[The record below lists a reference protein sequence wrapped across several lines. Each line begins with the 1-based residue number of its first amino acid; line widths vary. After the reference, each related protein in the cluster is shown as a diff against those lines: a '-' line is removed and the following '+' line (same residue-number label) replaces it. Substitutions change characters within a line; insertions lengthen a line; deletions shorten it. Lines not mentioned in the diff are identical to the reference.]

1 MIFTAGRFAVRA
13 SLKPF
18 SFEVR
23 SNLSDPDRWLIE
35 YAGGHPT
42 ASGMTITERTAVQI
56 SGVYRAVRLISK
68 SLATCPLQ
76 LFEKEAMGRKEITD
90 HPLAKVLK
98 HPNEE
103 MTALTFRE
111 TIQGHLLLWG
121 NGYAEIERNGAGEV
135 TALWPLRPDRTFPRR
150 MENGKLV
157 YVARADKGPEVVLQP
172 FDVLHVLGYTYDGL
186 RGLSPV
192 ALHRET
198 LGLSSATQDYGARFF
213 GNDARPGGVLQSPG
227 VMNKQARDRLKEGW
241 EEAHRGST
249 QSGRVAVLEQGVT
262 WQTIGMPNEDAQF
275 LQTRVFQL
283 SEIARIFDIPLHKLA
298 ELSHATFSNIEHQA
312 IEYIMEAVMPWACA
326 WEEEIERKCL
336 NPADQDRLYVEHNLD
351 GQMRGDMESRYKS
364 YQIAIQTGMRSP
376 DDVGEL
382 ENWNP
387 QPNDQGKTY
396 WMLGTLRP
404 VEQAL
409 EPPGPPPPVQQLG
422 PDGKPLK
429 QLPAAPPPIDKKKKA
444 KQAAGQRVQLALAYA
459 SVLEVVGERLAR
471 KETAALTRIFGYKKE
486 SRDAEI
492 ERFFSDH
499 GEYVREAI
507 APALSRF
514 FLSVGSL
521 CNSSDLELT
530 GYYIATAARR
540 YVEAARSHITAGHL
554 LASWEDGLADRSR
567 DEAMHASNAF
577 AVLHYKSLGI
587 TDLMWVRSDKE
598 ACKECA
604 TEEVVPYN
612 VAHAQ
617 AHGLLR
623 HPPTRSGCEC
633 QIVAAE

>member
-1 MIFTAGRFAVRA
+1 MIFTAGRFALRA

-18 SFEVR
+18 SFEMR

-56 SGVYRAVRLISK
+56 SGVYRAVNLISD
-68 SLATCPLQ
+68 SLAISPLQ
-76 LFEKEAMGRKEITD
+76 LFEKQTEGRKQITD

-103 MTALTFRE
+103 MTAFTFRK
-111 TIQGHLLLWG
+111 TIEAHALLWG
-121 NGYAEIERNGAGEV
+121 NGYAEIERNGGGEV
-135 TALWPLRPDRTFPRR
+135 MALWPLRPDRTFPRR

-157 YVARADKGPEVVLQP
+157 YAARADKGPEVILQP
-172 FDVLHVLGYTYDGL
+172 FDVLHVVGYTYDGL

-213 GNDARPGGVLQSPG
+213 GNDARPGGILKTPG
-227 VMNKQARDRLKEGW
+227 IMNKMARDRLKESW
-241 EEAHRGST
+241 EEAHRGGVNSH
-249 QSGRVAVLEQGVT
+249 RVVVAEQGLE
-262 WQTIGMPNEDAQF
+262 WQSIGMPNEDAQF

-283 SEIARIFDIPLHKLA
+283 SEIARIFGVPLHKLA
-298 ELSHATFSNIEHQA
+298 ELSHATFSNIEHQS
-312 IEYIMEAVMPWACA
+312 IEYVKDAVMPWACA

-336 NPADQDRLYVEHNLD
+336 NPVDQDRLYVEHNLD
-351 GQMRGDMESRYKS
+351 GQMRGDMESRYKA

-387 QPNDQGKTY
+387 QPNGQGKTY

-409 EPPGPPPPVQQLG
+409 EPPEPADPAAQLG

-429 QLPAAPPPIDKKKKA
+429 QLPVAPPPVDKKKKA

-471 KETAALTRIFGYKKE
+471 KETAALTRIFGYKKD
-486 SRDAEI
+486 SRDAELAK
-492 ERFFSDH
+492 FFSDH
-499 GEYVREAI
+499 TEYVREAM

-514 FLSVGSL
+514 FLSVGTL
-521 CNSSDLELT
+521 CGSSAVQLPE
-530 GYYIATAARR
+530 GYVSGVAHR
-540 YVEAARSHITAGHL
+540 YVEAARAHLPATRDLAGWQS
-554 LASWEDGLADRSR
+554 AIGQRCR
-567 DEAMHASNAF
+567 YEAMLASNAF
-577 AVLHYKSLGI
+577 ALLHYTAAEIAEVIL
-587 TDLMWVRSDKE
+587 VRSDRE
-598 ACKECA
+598 ACKGCSSEDVIA
-604 TEEVVPYN
+604 FN
-612 VAHAQ
+612 RAQ
-617 AHGLLR
+617 R
-623 HPPTRSGCEC
+623 QPPTHPECEC
-633 QIVAAE
+633 QIVAIES

>member
-1 MIFTAGRFAVRA
+1 MILRAGRFALRA
-13 SLKPF
+13 SLSPF
-18 SFEVR
+18 SFEMR

-68 SLATCPLQ
+68 SLSTCPLK
-76 LFEKEAMGRKEITD
+76 LFEKQTSGRKEITD

-103 MTALTFRE
+103 MTAITFRE

-121 NGYAEIERNGAGEV
+121 NGYAEIERTGDGQVA
-135 TALWPLRPDRTFPRR
+135 ALWPLRPDRTFPRR

-157 YVARADKGPEVVLQP
+157 YVARSDKGPEVILQP
-172 FDVLHVLGYTYDGL
+172 DDVLHILGYSYDGL
-186 RGLSPV
+186 RGLSPI

-198 LGLSSATQDYGARFF
+198 LGLSSATQDYGSRFF

-249 QSGRVAVLEQGVT
+249 QGHRVAVLEQGVT
-262 WQTIGMPNEDAQF
+262 WQSIGMPNEDAQF

-283 SEIARIFDIPLHKLA
+283 SEIARIFDVPLHKLG
-298 ELSHATFSNIEHQA
+298 ELSHATFSNIEHQS
-312 IEYIMEAVMPWACA
+312 IEYVKDAVMPWACV
-326 WEEEIERKCL
+326 WEEEIERKLL

-351 GQMRGDMESRYKS
+351 AQMRGDTKSRMEA
-364 YQIAIQTGMRSP
+364 YQIQIQTGMRSP
-376 DDVGEL
+376 DDIGEL

-387 QPNDQGKTY
+387 QPDGQGKTY

-409 EPPGPPPPVQQLG
+409 EPPEPAEAAPQLG
-422 PDGKPLK
+422 PDGKPMK
-429 QLPAAPPPIDKKKKA
+429 QLPAAPTPIDKNKKA

-459 SVLEVVGERLAR
+459 AVLEVVGERLAR

-486 SRDAEI
+486 SRDAEL
-492 ERFFSDH
+492 ERFFADH
-499 GEYVREAI
+499 EEYARDAF
-507 APALSRF
+507 APVVYRF
-514 FLSVGSL
+514 FLSVGTL
-521 CNSSDLELT
+521 CGSSRMKLADIYLS
-530 GYYIATAARR
+530 GMAHR
-540 YVEAARSHITAGHL
+540 YVEAARAHITASDRL
-554 LASWEDGLADRSR
+554 ESWHGGLVVRCR
-567 DEAMHASNAF
+567 DEAMRASNAF
-577 AVLHYKSLGI
+577 AMIHYKSLGI
-587 TDLMWVRSDKE
+587 AGLIWERSTDD
-598 ACKECA
+598 ECP
-604 TEEVVPYN
+604 EES
-612 VAHAQ
+612 
-617 AHGLLR
+617 
-623 HPPTRSGCEC
+623 HPPKGSGCQC